1 MDTATR
7 PASPDLLHLVH
18 SSLSDDKAIE
28 PVTVD
33 LTGKTSIADAMVV
46 ATGSSQRHLAT
57 MAQHLLER
65 LKAAGLKGLSSEGTG
80 QSDWILIDAGDV
92 IVHLFKDEL
101 RRFYDLEKLWGAA
114 LPEDPRWSGSTPSRR
129 APRAR
134 SWSAAVRVTVAAIG
148 RDRGGPARQLF
159 DDYRKRSLWPLR
171 LIELP
176 PQSRLPLARRLA
188 EEALRLLRS
197 VPEGAVVVALDER
210 GRQLD
215 SLAFARRLGA
225 LAGPGT
231 VRDRLSDR
239 RPRRSRSRGARAR
252 ELVVALGP
260 MTWPHRLVRV
270 LLAEQLYRAQAIL
283 AGHPY
288 HRV

>member
-1 MDTATR
+1 MDTAPQ

-18 SSLSDDKAIE
+18 SSLTDDKAIE

-114 LPEDPRWSGSTPSRR
+114 LPE
-129 APRAR
+129 APTV
-134 SWSAAVRVTVAAIG
+134 VRLHA
-148 RDRGGPARQLF
+148 
-159 DDYRKRSLWPLR
+159 
-171 LIELP
+171 
-176 PQSRLPLARRLA
+176 
-188 EEALRLLRS
+188 
-197 VPEGAVVVALDER
+197 
-210 GRQLD
+210 
-215 SLAFARRLGA
+215 
-225 LAGPGT
+225 
-231 VRDRLSDR
+231 
-239 RPRRSRSRGARAR
+239 
-252 ELVVALGP
+252 
-260 MTWPHRLVRV
+260 
-270 LLAEQLYRAQAIL
+270 
-283 AGHPY
+283 
-288 HRV
+288 